1 MRKSIALCLGLLL
14 ALCLLFTDCSRKE
27 QPANVNIPQDCKIG
41 ALIGTTF
48 QKSIH
53 SVYPQAQILYYE
65 NLSLMCL
72 ALKKGQI
79 DAFVCMSNGSNDLL
93 SKNPGIRH
101 YQTPVA
107 LHDTSAMV
115 FRQTDLVLEIQ
126 FNTFLD
132 SIKANGTL
140 ERIRNNW
147 FAADAPRKEY
157 HPTVTQGEPINVGVE
172 TGQSFS
178 TLLIDDEVTG
188 FEPELLLRFGDY
200 INRPVHLVE
209 MRSVGMIPALLS
221 GRLDMIANNVT
232 PTLARSKNLL
242 FSQPYDIYPV
252 CFCVYDPSIIS
263 EQKAPFGETVKQNI
277 FEEKRYMLI
286 LEGLLNTLIIT
297 FLSIV
302 FGYLGGLLLVIAKQR
317 GRITKRF
324 AEFYCEFIESI
335 PIVVLLLFMFYV
347 VFATSHMS
355 AMTVAVITFSLYF
368 TVGAADAIE
377 RSADSVDKGQLEAG
391 VAMGF
396 KQLQVLAYI
405 LVPQAADEFFSQFR
419 NKAVGLIENTSI
431 VGFIAIKDMT
441 MVTDLIRSQTY
452 NSLIPLAI
460 VAALYFGI
468 AFGITKSFE
477 IMAGKFSYKKR
488 NRI

>member
-41 ALIGTTF
+41 ALIGTTI

-107 LHDTSAMV
+107 IHDTSAMV

-132 SIKANGTL
+132 SIQANGTM
-140 ERIRNNW
+140 EQIRNNW
-147 FAADAPRKEY
+147 FGYDAPRKEY

-209 MRSVGMIPALLS
+209 MR
-221 GRLDMIANNVT
+221 T
-232 PTLARSKNLL
+232 RSKNLL

>member
-1 MRKSIALCLGLLL
+1 M
-14 ALCLLFTDCSRKE
+14 
-27 QPANVNIPQDCKIG
+27 
-41 ALIGTTF
+41 
-48 QKSIH
+48 
-53 SVYPQAQILYYE
+53 
-65 NLSLMCL
+65 
-72 ALKKGQI
+72 
-79 DAFVCMSNGSNDLL
+79 
-93 SKNPGIRH
+93 
-101 YQTPVA
+101 
-107 LHDTSAMV
+107 
-115 FRQTDLVLEIQ
+115 
-126 FNTFLD
+126 
-132 SIKANGTL
+132 
-140 ERIRNNW
+140 
-147 FAADAPRKEY
+147 
-157 HPTVTQGEPINVGVE
+157 
-172 TGQSFS
+172 
-178 TLLIDDEVTG
+178 
-188 FEPELLLRFGDY
+188 
-200 INRPVHLVE
+200 
-209 MRSVGMIPALLS
+209 
-221 GRLDMIANNVT
+221 
-232 PTLARSKNLL
+232 
-242 FSQPYDIYPV
+242 
-252 CFCVYDPSIIS
+252 
-263 EQKAPFGETVKQNI
+263 
-277 FEEKRYMLI
+277 
-286 LEGLLNTLIIT
+286 
-297 FLSIV
+297 
-302 FGYLGGLLLVIAKQR
+302 
-317 GRITKRF
+317 
-324 AEFYCEFIESI
+324 
-335 PIVVLLLFMFYV
+335 VLLLFMFYV